1 MSAQDI
7 RNWLVDYIYNWENF
21 PVVGDHAHDY
31 LHNKKMQL
39 GAWCDFIKQSGNRA
53 DELTLYLLS
62 RICNVHIAVI
72 GKDTIYYSH
81 TLAPELSD
89 PKDCDII
96 FTYLGNNNF
105 HEVKMCS
112 THSDRTKSS
121 TKSHGDDDDDWK
133 PK

>member
-7 RNWLVDYIYNWENF
+7 RNWLVEYIYQWENF

-31 LHNKKMQL
+31 LHSKKTQL
-39 GAWCDFIKQSGNRA
+39 VAWCDFIKQTGNRA
-53 DELTLYLLS
+53 DELTFYLLS
-62 RICNVHIAVI
+62 RICNVQMAVI

-81 TLAPELSD
+81 TLVPELSH
-89 PKDCDII
+89 PMDCDII

-112 THSDRTKSS
+112 TCNDKRKSGTKSDM
-121 TKSHGDDDDDWK
+121 TGNLNDR
-133 PK
+133 

>member
-7 RNWLVDYIYNWENF
+7 RNWLVEYIYNWENF

-31 LHNKKMQL
+31 LHKKKTQL
-39 GAWCDFIKQSGNRA
+39 VAWCDFIKQSGNRA
-53 DELTLYLLS
+53 DKLTLYLLS

-72 GKDTIYYSH
+72 CKDTIYYSL

-96 FTYLGNNNF
+96 FAYFGNNF

-112 THSDRTKSS
+112 TFSDRTKVS
-121 TKSHGDDDDDWK
+121 TKSCGDDDNDWK